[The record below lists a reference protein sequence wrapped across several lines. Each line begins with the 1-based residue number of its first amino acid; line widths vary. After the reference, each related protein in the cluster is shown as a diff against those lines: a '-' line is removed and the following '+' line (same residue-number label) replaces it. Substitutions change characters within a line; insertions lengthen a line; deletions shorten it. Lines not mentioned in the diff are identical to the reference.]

1 MMNNKQ
7 IDELNGLLEDHSET
21 LTDFYDEGIRCGLN
35 KGCAIGLIG
44 AAVGMAFVY
53 SINHTT
59 LRKEVI
65 LGRNSLVQV

>member
-44 AAVGMAFVY
+44 AAVGMAVVY
-53 SINHTT
+53 SIKKIKE
-59 LRKEVI
+59 RKKTE
-65 LGRNSLVQV
+65 S